1 MQKEISNRQKERKEP
16 TLFEMLLPLLPWYL
30 KNARPLP
37 WRESIDPYRVWLS
50 EIMLQQTRIEAV
62 RPYYARFLAEA
73 PSIAALAALPD
84 ERLMK
89 LWEGLGYYSRA
100 RNLKKAACIIVA
112 QHGGE
117 MPITYDEIRA
127 LPGIGDYTAGAIASI
142 VYGLPYPAVDGNVLR
157 VLARLTNDPADITA
171 PDTKK
176 RMTEA
181 LREVYLTL
189 EKTDFTT
196 HGCAETDKK
205 PTSVLTQALME
216 LGQTL
221 CLPNRLP
228 ICEECPLA
236 SLCRAC
242 AAETTDRIP
251 YRSKKKER
259 RVEDR
264 LVLLLCNTE
273 GNFAIRRRPTEG
285 LLADLWELPN
295 ILVDEQTDAYA
306 AISDFCTANGIHP
319 TEFAELP
326 AARHL
331 FTHIEWRMRGFYIN
345 VEVADKEAAS
355 PLTFVTEEDLFKNR
369 AIPSAFRAY
378 MPYIRKKN

>member
-1 MQKEISNRQKERKEP
+1 MKKEISNRQKDCGEP
-16 TLFEMLLPLLPWYL
+16 ALLQMLLPLFPWYL

-37 WRESIDPYRVWLS
+37 WREDIDPYRVWLS

-73 PSIAALAALPD
+73 PSIASLAALPD

-100 RNLKKAACIIVA
+100 RNLKKAAAIIVE
-112 QHGGE
+112 QYGGE
-117 MPITYDEIRA
+117 MPQNYDEIRA
-127 LPGIGDYTAGAIASI
+127 LPGIGDYTAGAISSI

-157 VLARLTNDPADITA
+157 VLARLTNDGADITT

-181 LREVYLTL
+181 LREVYLAL
-189 EKTDFTT
+189 DKTDFTT
-196 HGCAETDKK
+196 HGCPETKKK
-205 PTSVLTQALME
+205 PASLLTQALME

-228 ICEECPLA
+228 ICEECPL
-236 SLCRAC
+236 SPLCRARE
-242 AAETTDRIP
+242 AETTDRIP

-264 LVLLLCNTE
+264 LVLLLCDTE
-273 GNFAIRRRPTEG
+273 GNFAINRRPAEG
-285 LLADLWELPN
+285 LLAGLWELPN
-295 ILVDEQTDAYA
+295 ILVEENADAYA
-306 AISDFCTANGIHP
+306 AISQFCTANGIRP

-345 VEVADKEAAS
+345 VEKTANS
-355 PLTFVTEEDLFKNR
+355 PLTFVTEEDLFANR

-378 MPYIRKKN
+378 MPYIRKKI